1 MATSVFTG
9 PLTSQDYELWL
20 EYGAVELSERGLD
33 DDVPDNVTWLDIN
46 D

>member
-1 MATSVFTG
+1 M
-9 PLTSQDYELWL
+9 

-33 DDVPDNVTWLDIN
+33 DDVPDTVTWLDIN